1 MRFLVFNFCFRAQV
15 QREQM
20 KGEEFLNKS
29 VLARTTLDRT
39 LAKLEEDNGDMNRQI
54 QQLQQQLAAVEQE
67 HSQR

>member
-1 MRFLVFNFCFRAQV
+1 MSLVRAQV

>member
-1 MRFLVFNFCFRAQV
+1 MQV